1 MSGLLVT
8 IEGGEGAGK
17 TTQSALLALAL
28 EQQGCSVLRTREPGG
43 APGAEAL
50 RGFLLG
56 RDHGLSLRA
65 EAMAHFAARIDH
77 IDGTIKPA
85 LAAGRLVLCD
95 RYTDSTL
102 AYQGYGLGRGAPT
115 LLDFIDRLTGLL
127 DVRPALTLVLDV
139 ARTEASRRIR
149 QRGQDDDRY
158 ERLDDAF
165 HERVAAGYRTI
176 AAADPARCRLIA
188 AGDAIEAVQ
197 HRMLAAVQPLLQD
210 AALRAG
216 AAASP
221 GPG

>member
-17 TTQSALLALAL
+17 TTQSALLAAAL
-28 EQQGCSVLRTREPGG
+28 EQLGCSVLRTREPGG

-77 IDGTIKPA
+77 VDSTIKPA
-85 LAAGRLVLCD
+85 LASGRLVLCD
-95 RYTDSTL
+95 RFTDSTL
-102 AYQGYGLGRGAPT
+102 AYQGYGLARGDPAV
-115 LLDFIDRLTGLL
+115 LDFIARLTALL
-127 DVRPALTLVLDV
+127 DVRPALTLMLDV
-139 ARTEASRRIR
+139 RRAEGR
-149 QRGQDDDRY
+149 RRVRLRGQDDDRY
-158 ERLDDAF
+158 ERLDEAF

-188 AGDAIEAVQ
+188 AGDPVEAVQ
-197 HRMLAAVQPLLQD
+197 RRMVAAVQALLRDGPLQE
-210 AALRAG
+210 G
-216 AAASP
+216 AAAP
-221 GPG
+221 GRQ